1 MVNII
6 LSLSLILI
14 SGTEEVPKAGMSLR
28 KLYQPR
34 KEENSV
40 DTLSSS
46 SSNSESE
53 EKEYRPP
60 SKKKKRKLEN
70 ERKEKKSKKA
80 AKNENEERPRPKKPE
95 KEEQVPC
102 YLKYSIMVIIF
113 MMYF

>member
-1 MVNII
+1 MSPI
-6 LSLSLILI
+6 LLLSLILI

-40 DTLSSS
+40 DTLSS